1 MSTEQPSH
9 PTSVW
14 PWVLMIA
21 GDGVAVWRGYLAAWW
36 YRGYLMDRAFDPS
49 AAELYYLNAQTEA
62 VYALAALAVA
72 GIGVALLLRAQRRQR
87 RLRHA
92 LTYPTLT
99 FRGNCELSSRKVRL
113 RASSATVGCTAPVAS
128 VTRDTIVCSP
138 GVAPVQR

>member
-36 YRGYLMDRAFDPS
+36 YREYLMDRAFDPS

-62 VYALAALAVA
+62 VYALGALVVA

-87 RLRHA
+87 RL
-92 LTYPTLT
+92 TP
-99 FRGNCELSSRKVRL
+99 
-113 RASSATVGCTAPVAS
+113 P
-128 VTRDTIVCSP
+128 
-138 GVAPVQR
+138 